1 MKKIQVQHHWY
12 LKNDLI
18 GILIQKKNNTYF
30 FKISKHI
37 LVTIFKGKKK
47 IKLFNLIFA
56 LIDKQFL
63 SSYSGKK
70 SILFEKKYN

>member
-1 MKKIQVQHHWY
+1 M
-12 LKNDLI
+12 
-18 GILIQKKNNTYF
+18 
-30 FKISKHI
+30 SKYI